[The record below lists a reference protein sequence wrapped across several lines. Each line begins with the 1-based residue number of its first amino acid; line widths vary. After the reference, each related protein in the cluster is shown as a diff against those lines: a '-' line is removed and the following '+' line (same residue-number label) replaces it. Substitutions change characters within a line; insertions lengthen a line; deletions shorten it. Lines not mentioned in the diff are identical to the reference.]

1 MSYVTDRTYK
11 SLSKRAKQMYGV
23 VVDVRAYQDKEH
35 CLKNQFFHAIDTL
48 ADLAD
53 LSHKHAVYAI
63 KELIDR
69 GILKRYP
76 HSGHSTLY
84 EYIPSVPTTPPPSV
98 PTTPPPSV
106 PTTPPPSVPTT
117 PPPSVPTTPPPS
129 VFTTPHNNCIEQIQL
144 TTTGLTVNFYNDMVS
159 QYGKEAVD
167 VVVVNLEKMNGE
179 VKNFAGYVQSAL
191 KNGYVPT
198 NKTIQEKEKAVERTK
213 KIEEARQKEM
223 IERAEIIKRHEESK
237 MTPEQIKKM
246 IDQVGVFA

>member
-106 PTTPPPSVPTT
+106 F
-117 PPPSVPTTPPPS
+117 TTPPPS

-144 TTTGLTVNFYNDMVS
+144 TTTGLTVNFYNDMVR

-179 VKNFAGYVQSAL
+179 VKNFPGYVRSAL